1 MNPNVFREYDIRG
14 LADVE
19 LTDDSTR
26 DLGRAVG
33 TYLARRGERRLVL
46 GSDCR
51 LSSPRLHDRFLDGL
65 LETGAEVI
73 DVGVVPTPVLYFAA
87 FHYDASGGAQITGS
101 HNPPEY
107 NGFKILSQKTTIFG
121 AEIQEVRR
129 ILEQGDFQRGPGGHV
144 VGEDVIGAYVAHVA
158 GGMRLGPRRF
168 RVVVDAGNGTG
179 GVTAVP
185 LLAHLGFEVRPL
197 YCEMDGRFPNHHPD
211 PTIEANFTDLRA
223 AVRADRAEVGLAL
236 DGDADRLGVC
246 DSRGRIVWGDQLM
259 ILFAREILKEVPGA
273 TFVSE
278 VKASK
283 TLYDDIAAHG
293 GRAVMWKVGHSLIK
307 SKMREEHAALA
318 GEMSGHLFFAHRYL
332 GFDDAVYA
340 AMRLVEMLTLSDQTL
355 AERVDTLPR
364 TFNTPEIRVE
374 VPDETKFELVRRATD
389 FFRARHEIV
398 DVDGVRI
405 LFPDGWGLVRASN
418 TQPVLVLRF
427 EAATKERLAEIRGY
441 VEARLREIE
450 AEFEREQLQL
460 QAANPPA

>member
-14 LADVE
+14 LSDTD
-19 LTDDSTR
+19 LTDDFTR

-33 TYLARRGERRLVL
+33 THLARHGERRLVL
-46 GSDCR
+46 GRDCR
-51 LSSPRLHDRFLDGL
+51 LSSPRLHDRFLEGL
-65 LETGAEVI
+65 LQTGAEVI
-73 DVGVVPTPVLYFAA
+73 DVGVVPTPVLYVAA
-87 FHYDASGGAQITGS
+87 FHYDAPGGAQITGS

-107 NGFKILSQKTTIFG
+107 NGFKVLRQKTTIFG
-121 AEIQEVRR
+121 PEIREVRGLMER
-129 ILEQGDFQRGPGGHV
+129 GDYLRSPGGRV
-144 VGEDVIGAYVAHVA
+144 VDEDVIGAYVAHVA

-168 RVVVDAGNGTG
+168 RIVVDAGNGTG

-185 LLAHLGFEVRPL
+185 ILSQLGFEVRPL

-223 AVRADRAEVGLAL
+223 AVRTDRAEVGLSL

-283 TLYDDIAAHG
+283 TMYDDITAHG
-293 GRAVMWKVGHSLIK
+293 GRALMWKVGHSLIK
-307 SKMREEHAALA
+307 SKMKEEHALLA

-340 AMRLVEMLTLSDQTL
+340 AVRLCEMLSLADQTL
-355 AERVDTLPR
+355 AEHVDTLPR

-374 VPDETKFELVRRATD
+374 VPEEVKFDLVRRATGY
-389 FFRARHEIV
+389 FRARHEIV
-398 DVDGVRI
+398 DVDGVRV
-405 LFPDGWGLVRASN
+405 LFPDGWGLIRASN

-441 VEARLREIE
+441 IEARLRELE
-450 AEFEREQLQL
+450 ADMERER
-460 QAANPPA
+460 AATSA